1 MPRVRLTLLVIGFF
15 VVAACGAGVI
25 SPWFLLLGALIA
37 LMRAILVVSEMMLLR
52 FGTDDWGAMPE
63 DMKTQGFGMVT
74 AALMANLIGYVVLFA
89 VVYGVRALV
98 T

>member
-1 MPRVRLTLLVIGFF
+1 MPQVRLTLLVIGFL
-15 VVAACGAGVI
+15 VVAACGAGLI

-37 LMRAILVVSEMMLLR
+37 FMRAILVVSEMMLLR
-52 FGTDDWGAMPE
+52 FGTDDWGAMP
-63 DMKTQGFGMVT
+63 DDLHAQGVSMVFT
-74 AALMANLIGYVVLFA
+74 ATMANLIGYVVLFA